1 MLRQAIFFKTK
12 KNEQMNVVH
21 VLIVIGVTA
30 GGNFC
35 SCSDG
40 FRWIEHPEHFLHGYK
55 TILVQ
60 FANVYNCRAYVVLL
74 MCGCGAI
81 CTHGGLWR
89 REGQGLAALVEKVF
103 IAQL

>member
-1 MLRQAIFFKTK
+1 MDLQLKEDKNTEYRKKMMLRQAIFFKTK

-40 FRWIEHPEHFLHGYK
+40 FRWIEHPGAL
-55 TILVQ
+55 
-60 FANVYNCRAYVVLL
+60 FARLQDNT
-74 MCGCGAI
+74 GAI
-81 CTHGGLWR
+81 CKR
-89 REGQGLAALVEKVF
+89 V
-103 IAQL
+103 QLSRICCCGNV

>member
-1 MLRQAIFFKTK
+1 MD
-12 KNEQMNVVH
+12 
-21 VLIVIGVTA
+21 
-30 GGNFC
+30 
-35 SCSDG
+35 SDG
-40 FRWIEHPEHFLHGYK
+40 LSTTEHFLHGYK

-60 FANVYNCRAYVVLL
+60 FANVYNCRAYVVVP

-89 REGQGLAALVEKVF
+89 REGQGLVAALVEKIF